1 MYNKLNLRIMKNVL
15 LLLIATVFVFSS
27 CDKSD
32 DPTPSTNT
40 TNTDQSY
47 GERLMNSYG
56 TENYGYLY
64 ETPRTMA
71 LSTKTVVD
79 VTIMVTD
86 EKLIIYGDDTV
97 EYDIIQKLPQQNS
110 FQVYT
115 TGETYFEIGSDYV
128 EVYEYTNLL
137 KTYVK

>member
-1 MYNKLNLRIMKNVL
+1 MKNVL

-40 TNTDQSY
+40 TSTDQSY
-47 GERLMNSYG
+47 GERLMNRYVA
-56 TENYGYLY
+56 EDYGYLY
-64 ETPRTMA
+64 ETPRTVA
-71 LSTKTVVD
+71 FSEKTVID
-79 VTIMVTD
+79 VTIMITD
-86 EKLIIYGDDTV
+86 EKMVIFGEDII
-97 EYDIIQKLPQQNS
+97 EYDIIEKLPQQNS

-115 TGETYFEIGSDYV
+115 TEETYFEIGSDYV
-128 EVYEYTNLL
+128 EVYEYSNLL